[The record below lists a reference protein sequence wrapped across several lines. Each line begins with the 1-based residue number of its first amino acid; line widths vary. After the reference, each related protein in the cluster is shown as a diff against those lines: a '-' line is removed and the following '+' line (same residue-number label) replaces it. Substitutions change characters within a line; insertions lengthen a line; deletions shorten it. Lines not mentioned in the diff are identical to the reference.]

1 MPQPGWL
8 EVHVRASSIKD
19 ALDCAMRYEAKNL
32 LGIRMP
38 SAGIAHLGTAIHAG
52 AAIYDQSV
60 IDGKPVSH
68 DEAVGRFVDT
78 LHLDR
83 NPEEPTDDGVVWDED
98 MPRAEAEEVGT
109 KGIINY
115 IEDIGSKRHYKAV
128 EAKLEKFPVSFPD
141 QQVTI
146 ILTGKT
152 DRIRAVE
159 RQVFAGG
166 IGHGITDLKSGK
178 TRVSKAEKRVAV
190 NAEKAQLGVYELI
203 AEKGT
208 GIPIT
213 APAEIAGISTAKHAS
228 VATIEVHGTRAAL
241 VGSGETPG
249 VLDFLARML
258 RTGLFPPNP
267 SSFMCDKRFCPIFQ
281 KCIYHD

>member
-228 VATIEVHGTRAAL
+228 VATIEVHGTREAL
-241 VGSGETPG
+241 VGTGETPG

-258 RTGLFPPNP
+258 RNGLFPPNP
-267 SSFMCDKRFCPIFQ
+267 SSNLCSQKFCPIYSR
-281 KCIYHD
+281 CPYHD